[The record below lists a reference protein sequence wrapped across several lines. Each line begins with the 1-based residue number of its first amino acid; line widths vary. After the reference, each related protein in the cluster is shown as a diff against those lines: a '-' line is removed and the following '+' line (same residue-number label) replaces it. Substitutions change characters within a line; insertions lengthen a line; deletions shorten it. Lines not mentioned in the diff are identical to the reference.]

1 MDGLKWKDGQ
11 KLGEGAVG
19 GRYTVSQ
26 QQNLLLQ
33 QWVRPTGLWTALS
46 AGRCSETSKSFQK
59 GLWRSIYPLPSFVLQ
74 ENPASAQYHIARL
87 HTGSSPDKLCADIPV
102 WGQLFGSSHCVSI
115 PCSALF
121 HLHLPQQQV
130 GTSSWNHTQ
139 RPACRLWG
147 SGPGVR
153 HAVQTSVL
161 LLLAFHSLWPVF
173 RALLPHVQETSEV
186 EIQQVF
192 KAQGVFW

>member
-1 MDGLKWKDGQ
+1 MGEAYGLMDCSECRKVFRTWRGKVTLCAAQHLSMTPLTKG
-11 KLGEGAVG
+11 V
-19 GRYTVSQ
+19 
-26 QQNLLLQ
+26 
-33 QWVRPTGLWTALS
+33 PLS
-46 AGRCSETSKSFQK
+46 AGGGVRPSKSFQK